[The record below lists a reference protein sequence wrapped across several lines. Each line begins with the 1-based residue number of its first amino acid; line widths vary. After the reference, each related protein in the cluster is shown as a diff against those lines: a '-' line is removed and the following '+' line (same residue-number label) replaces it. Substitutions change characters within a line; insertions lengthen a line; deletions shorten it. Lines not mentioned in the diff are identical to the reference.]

1 MCEIPYYTL
10 FTYIMW
16 KLRMYN
22 TVLPKFSLP
31 STLSFVDVFTLK
43 AVQVI
48 SVWSSGVTFLI
59 INFLVVPSA
68 VIAYLSERFSS
79 LLFLN
84 KKQIIINCVY
94 RLKEL
99 MYIFTTCEKD
109 NEKIILEKLIEIISV
124 CNEYLL
130 EPFNFNIWSREFNN
144 EYSISIYWNQ
154 CCIWQLS
161 KKLYSRLY
169 NKY

>member
-22 TVLPKFSLP
+22 MVLPKFSLP

-68 VIAYLSERFSS
+68 VIAYLSECFSS

-109 NEKIILEKLIEIISV
+109 N
-124 CNEYLL
+124 
-130 EPFNFNIWSREFNN
+130 
-144 EYSISIYWNQ
+144 
-154 CCIWQLS
+154 
-161 KKLYSRLY
+161 
-169 NKY
+169 